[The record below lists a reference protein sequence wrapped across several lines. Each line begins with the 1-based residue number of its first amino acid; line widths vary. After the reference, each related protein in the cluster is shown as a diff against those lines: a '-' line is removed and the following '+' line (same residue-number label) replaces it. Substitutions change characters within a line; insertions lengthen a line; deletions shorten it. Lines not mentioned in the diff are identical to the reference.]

1 MARDRGMAGGWARL
15 GREGLGRMRRLIRD
29 PLLVILTLFACTAAA
44 LVVWR
49 ASHLTSRA
57 ADSAALQYARAYSE
71 AVKEFRTLY
80 TAEVVSRVGPSVEVS
95 HDYASKEGAI
105 PLPATLTIEF
115 GKTSGTREIGIQ
127 SRLFSDYPFPRRLD
141 GGPQDDF
148 QEQALLQLRQDPD
161 QPFARFEDL
170 QGRWSLRY
178 ATADRMRA
186 ACVQCHNTHPQS
198 PKTDWKA
205 GDIRGVL
212 EVVLPMDSVV
222 ARTESNIREMF
233 LLVAALT
240 GFGLLGFGLVIT
252 TLKDSSREA
261 RKAAAEVDRRNQL
274 ILASAGEGIYGLD
287 LEGHTTFVNPS
298 AAKMIGWGVEELI
311 GKSQHDVLHHSRPD
325 GSPYPRDECPIYA
338 AFSDGVPRHVNDE
351 VFWRRDGSSFPVDY
365 TSTPIRDEREELVG
379 AVVTFQDITERKSA
393 EEALEAEHN
402 LLRTVIDHLPDLVY
416 VKDRQG
422 RFTVVN
428 TAYAAS
434 VGAVG
439 PDDIVGN
446 LELFPKD
453 RAERYQT
460 EDQAVMQSGR
470 DLVDREWSLSEK
482 SGDQKWYLT
491 TKVPLRGPSG
501 ETVGLVAI
509 SRDITERKRAED
521 KLRRAH
527 AELETRV
534 RERTRDLEEANES
547 LKTEIAAREQAEGAL
562 RRSEARFR
570 QLVESAP
577 DAMVL
582 TTREGEIVLV
592 NKQTENL
599 FGYSREELVGESVEI
614 LVPENFR
621 GGHPQHRADDADDP
635 GVRPMG
641 TARELLGLRKDG
653 TEVPVEI
660 VLSPLDTERGPLVM
674 SSVRDVS
681 ERKRVEAAL
690 TRAEVEL
697 RQVAASV
704 SDYLWSAAIDRQGR
718 SLYRYYSPVVEKIT
732 GRPPEFYMAGI
743 DRWLS
748 TVHPEDRSRVEQA
761 AGRIVKGETDREEE
775 EYRIVRPDG
784 SVRWL
789 RDSVTAERPGDG
801 SSVLS
806 GVVSDITDRKE
817 REKAEVQLRQ
827 AQKMEAIGV
836 LAGGIAH
843 DFNNILT
850 AINGFAFLAKEATAA
865 GAPAGRHLEEVLKA
879 GDRATD
885 LVRQILAFSRP
896 QRQEWRRFE
905 PVLVV
910 KEALKLLRASIPAT
924 IEIREDIGSDCG
936 IVLGDPTQIHQVLM
950 NLCTNAFQAMRYDG
964 GSLTVSLSAVEVDAA
979 LAGRLGALQEG
990 SYVKLVVADTGPGI
1004 DPEARERL
1012 FDPFFTTK
1020 EVGEGTGLGLAVV
1033 HGVVT
1038 NHGGAIN
1045 VESDPG
1051 KGTSFFVYL
1060 PRVDRHEAEE
1070 QEEVEPLPRGNEHIL
1085 FVDDEEAI
1093 VEFGRQVLEQLGYQV
1108 TTRTSSGEAL
1118 DLFRAKP
1125 DRFDVVLCDVTMPI
1139 MSGIDLGI
1147 ELMAIRSDVPI
1158 ILMTGFSELVTR
1170 EKARSMG
1177 FRELVMKPFG
1187 VSDLAKTLR
1196 NVADPAKGD

>member
-1 MARDRGMAGGWARL
+1 MAGYRGMAGEWARL
-15 GREGLGRMRRLIRD
+15 GREGLGRTRRLIQD
-29 PLLVILTLFACTAAA
+29 PLLITLTLLACTAAA

-57 ADSAALQYARAYSE
+57 AESAALQYARAYSE

-80 TAEVVSRVGPSVEVS
+80 TAEVVSRVGPDVEVS

-127 SRLFSDYPFPRRLD
+127 SRLFSDYPFPRRKD

-148 QEQALLQLRQDPD
+148 QEQALLRLRQDPD
-161 QPFARFEDL
+161 QPFARFENL

-205 GDIRGVL
+205 GDTRGVL

-233 LLVAALT
+233 FLVAALT
-240 GFGLLGFGLVIT
+240 GFGLLGFGVIT
-252 TLKDSSREA
+252 TLKDSSHEA

-274 ILASAGEGIYGLD
+274 ILSSAGEGIYGLD
-287 LEGHTTFVNPS
+287 LEGSTTFVNPS
-298 AAKMIGWGVEELI
+298 AAKMIGWDAEELI

-393 EEALEAEHN
+393 EEALEAQHN

-416 VKDRQG
+416 VKDLQG

-439 PDDIVGN
+439 PDAVVGK
-446 LELFPKD
+446 LELFPKN

-460 EDQAVMQSGR
+460 EDQAVIESGR
-470 DLVDREWSLSEK
+470 RLVDREWSLSEK

-491 TKVPLRGPSG
+491 TKVPLRGLGG

-509 SRDITERKRAED
+509 SRDITRRKRAEE

-534 RERTRDLEEANES
+534 HERTKDLAEANES
-547 LKTEIAAREQAEGAL
+547 LKTEIGARQEAEEAL
-562 RRSEARFR
+562 RGSEARFR

-582 TTREGEIVLV
+582 TNREGEIVLV

-599 FGYSREELVGESVEI
+599 FGYPRKELVGKSVEL
-614 LVPENFR
+614 LVPEKFR
-621 GGHPQHRADDADDP
+621 GGHRGQRADYVDDP
-635 GVRPMG
+635 NIRPMG
-641 TARELLGLRKDG
+641 VARELCALRKDG

-660 VLSPLDTERGPLVM
+660 VLSPLDTERGILVM

-681 ERKRVEAAL
+681 ERKRVEEAL
-690 TRAEVEL
+690 NRAEVEL

-704 SDYLWSAAIDRQGR
+704 SDCLWSAGIDHQGK

-732 GRPPEFYMAGI
+732 GRPPEFYMPGM

-748 TVHPEDRSRVEQA
+748 TIHPEDRSRVEQA
-761 AGRIVKGETDREEE
+761 AGRISKGETDREEE

-817 REKAEVQLRQ
+817 REKAEVRLRQ

-850 AINGFAFLAKEATAA
+850 AINGFAFLAKEATPA
-865 GAPAGRHLEEVLKA
+865 GAPAGRHLEQVLKA

-896 QRQEWRRFE
+896 QKQEWRRFE
-905 PVLVV
+905 PGPVV

-924 IEIREDIGSDCG
+924 IEIREDVRSDCG
-936 IVLGDPTQIHQVLM
+936 IILGDPTQIHQVLM
-950 NLCTNAFQAMRYDG
+950 NLCTNAYQAMRHEG
-964 GSLTVSLSAVEVDAA
+964 GNLTVKLSAVEVDAA
-979 LAGRLGALQEG
+979 FAGRVGDLQEG
-990 SYVKLVVADTGPGI
+990 SYVRLVVTDTGPGI
-1004 DPEARERL
+1004 DPAARERL

-1038 NHGGAIN
+1038 NHGGAIS

-1051 KGTSFFVYL
+1051 KGTSFSVYL
-1060 PRVDRHEAEE
+1060 PWAERREAEE
-1070 QEEVEPLPRGNEHIL
+1070 EEQTEPLPRGNEHVL
-1085 FVDDEEAI
+1085 LVDDEEAI
-1093 VEFGRQVLEQLGYQV
+1093 AQFGRQALERLGYQV
-1108 TTRTSSGEAL
+1108 TARTNGEEAL
-1118 DLFRAKP
+1118 ELFRAQP
-1125 DRFDVVLCDVTMPI
+1125 DRFDVVLCDVTMPA
-1139 MSGIDLGI
+1139 MSGVDLGI

-1158 ILMTGFSELVTR
+1158 ILMTGFSELVTQ

-1177 FRELVMKPFG
+1177 FRELIMKPFG

-1196 NVADPAKGD
+1196 DVVNQAKGDG